1 MPPQAKKN
9 TRPADNGCMFPDCP
23 SRWIGDELVTKLE
36 GVKINLDRLATVSE
50 QMSQQHIRN
59 AEILKDLKHINESIT
74 KIDARIGEAFAVI
87 DTKADMDDILPKET
101 LVTKSDVGR
110 LMLYTSGLILL
121 LVAMIEFVKRN
132 WT

>member
-1 MPPQAKKN
+1 
-9 TRPADNGCMFPDCP
+9 MFPDCP